1 MYICID
7 DNLPG
12 WLKIDLRKEEGICKC
27 RKEFHILHEEM
38 LKTTLK
44 RNEEYEKENVFMFEK
59 ITYYIICSE
68 CKKMY
73 KVDVKYEGSKKDD
86 FVSIEKI
93 KQITPEYLIVNVKNK
108 NDKEALYNMGYK
120 DLLIE
125 VFKFIDN
132 EDKREIEYKVTN
144 SKYEI

>member
-1 MYICID
+1 MYININ

-12 WLKIDLRKEEGICKC
+12 WLTFDLRKEEGMCKC
-27 RKEFHILHEEM
+27 RKEHHILHEEM

-44 RNEEYEKENVFMFEK
+44 RDEEFEKENVFIFER
-59 ITYYIICSE
+59 ITYYVICSE

-73 KVDVKYEGSKKDD
+73 RIDVKYEGSKKDD

-93 KQITPEYLIVNVKNK
+93 KQITPEYIIVNVKN
-108 NDKEALYNMGYK
+108 NKEALYNMGYK
-120 DLLIE
+120 DMLIE

-132 EDKREIEYKVTN
+132 EDKREIEYRITN
-144 SKYEI
+144 NKYTL